1 MVRELLVQ
9 RGMENGSRCV
19 VLAVALL
26 VGCGDDGGAQAPD
39 APAEL
44 CPDQKPDDGTA
55 CTLPTDSTPV
65 CTYLIE
71 RCECG
76 PTDIEWTCTCGSDRT
91 WSCDR
96 GYDCYP
102 CD

>member
-1 MVRELLVQ
+1 MQNR
-9 RGMENGSRCV
+9 SRCV
-19 VLAVALL
+19 VVAVMML
-26 VGCGDDGGAQAPD
+26 VGCGDDGGAPAPD
-39 APAEL
+39 APAAEL
-44 CPDQKPDDGTA
+44 CPAQKPDDGTT
-55 CTLPTDSTPV
+55 CTLPTDSTPM
-65 CTYLIE
+65 CAYLIE

-76 PTDIEWTCTCGSDRT
+76 PTDIEWTCACGSDRT